1 MYKIIVF
8 IHKVTEI
15 QRRKKFSILC
25 FTQQLVI
32 EPEGVLN
39 RYKNAFKNMIQE
51 NNSIIGNLL
60 QMNTD
65 NNK

>member
-25 FTQQLVI
+25 FTQQMVI

-39 RYKNAFKNMIQE
+39 RYVLFIVFSKMADNKE
-51 NNSIIGNLL
+51 NNK
-60 QMNTD
+60 QKYMQ
-65 NNK
+65 